1 MTSVR
6 AQYQPQGST
15 SRALADHVEAAIDDG
30 TIEAGFR
37 LPTIRDVAAAEKT
50 SPATVAAAYKQLRER
65 GLVVTRGR
73 RGTIVAERARPPV
86 AMYTPA
92 PAGTVDLRNGNPAP
106 ELVPDLAPFLP
117 ALADPPPLPRRADAR
132 NDPELLELA
141 AARFERDGVPAANLA
156 VVGGAMDG
164 IERLLAAHTTRGQ
177 FVAIEDPTFPAF
189 PDISAALRLTPRA
202 VEIDADGMRPE
213 SLAAAL
219 RAGVSAV
226 IVNPRGQN
234 PTGAALSPAR
244 ATELVAVLADHPG
257 VLVLEDDHMAD
268 LVEAPSVSVAA
279 DPSIERWAVIRSA
292 SKSLGPDLRL
302 AVLTG
307 DPTTVSRMQERQV
320 IGTGWVSTLLQRLV
334 AGMWNSPEVAALH
347 REATEVYRRRREA
360 LLEAL
365 DTAGIEA
372 IGAHGFNVWVP
383 VPREGPVVERL
394 LAAGWAVSPGEMFRL
409 ESGPGIRV
417 TTARLEAD
425 EAEAFAREL
434 AAALA
439 APSGRGGY

>member
-1 MTSVR
+1 
-6 AQYQPQGST
+6 
-15 SRALADHVEAAIDDG
+15 
-30 TIEAGFR
+30 
-37 LPTIRDVAAAEKT
+37 
-50 SPATVAAAYKQLRER
+50 
-65 GLVVTRGR
+65 
-73 RGTIVAERARPPV
+73 
-86 AMYTPA
+86 
-92 PAGTVDLRNGNPAP
+92 
-106 ELVPDLAPFLP
+106 
-117 ALADPPPLPRRADAR
+117 
-132 NDPELLELA
+132 
-141 AARFERDGVPAANLA
+141 
-156 VVGGAMDG
+156 
-164 IERLLAAHTTRGQ
+164 
-177 FVAIEDPTFPAF
+177 
-189 PDISAALRLTPRA
+189 
-202 VEIDADGMRPE
+202 MRPE
-213 SLAAAL
+213 SLAAAVA
-219 RAGVSAV
+219 AGVSAV
-226 IVNPRGQN
+226 ILNTRGQN
-234 PTGAALSPAR
+234 PTGAALTPAR
-244 ATELVAVLADHPG
+244 AAELVAVLADHPE

-279 DPSIERWAVIRSA
+279 DPSIERWAVVRSA

-334 AGMWNSPEVAALH
+334 AGMWSSPEVAALH

-372 IGAHGFNVWVP
+372 IGAHGFNIWIP
-383 VPREGPVVERL
+383 VEREGPVVERL

-425 EAEAFAREL
+425 EAAAFARDL
-434 AAALA
+434 AGVLA